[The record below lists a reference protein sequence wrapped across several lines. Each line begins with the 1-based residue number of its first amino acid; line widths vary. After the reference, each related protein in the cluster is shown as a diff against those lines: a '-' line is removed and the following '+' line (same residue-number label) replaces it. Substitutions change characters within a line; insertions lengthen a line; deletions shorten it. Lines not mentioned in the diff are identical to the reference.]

1 MLKWLAALLPRC
13 ESFAFS
19 LLSRPN
25 KSVQKAQLRDCTR
38 NEERG
43 KERGCQLPL
52 LLVVVSMK
60 ID

>member
-1 MLKWLAALLPRC
+1 MLKWLCLAA

-25 KSVQKAQLRDCTR
+25 KSVQKAQLRDCMGR
-38 NEERG
+38 GRGEREELD
-43 KERGCQLPL
+43 CLLP